1 MRWSDVNDPA
11 LPENFPLPDV
21 TGAERYEGDNGVEL
35 YLSDLM
41 PHFVRVE
48 ARLNNERLAE
58 EPPAPTTRNF
68 ITQTKQDDYDA
79 LDGAQPIEVRH
90 SLLWNYD
97 FPNLFGQ
104 VVPPPPPADPVP
116 VIALAIPQNLNIG
129 EPMQIYGAHF
139 TGATYVGIVG
149 GQEASVTSVSE
160 TLIECDWNEAG
171 SGLIEIITPAG
182 TGISLFQIELSEPP
196 QP

>member
-116 VIALAIPQNLNIG
+116 VIALAIPQDVEQG
-129 EPMQIYGAHF
+129 APQQIYGAHF
-139 TGATYVGIVG
+139 TGATVVRIADGPI
-149 GQEASVTSVSE
+149 ASVTFVSD
-160 TLIECDWNEAG
+160 TLIECDWDAVG
-171 SGLIEIITPAG
+171 SGFLVVETPAG
-182 TGISLFQIELSEPP
+182 QGTSEFEISVTEPP

>member
-1 MRWSDVNDPA
+1 MRWDDVTTPA

-21 TGAERYEGDNGVEL
+21 EGATRYEGDNGVEL
-35 YLSDLM
+35 YLADLM
-41 PHFVRVE
+41 PHLVRVE

-58 EPPAPTTRNF
+58 QPPAPTTRNF

-116 VIALAIPQNLNIG
+116 VIALIDPPSSLVNGVVTIW
-129 EPMQIYGAHF
+129 GAHF
-139 TGATYVGIVG
+139 AGVTYVGIVG
-149 GQEASVTSVSE
+149 GPEAQILSVQDTRIEIQFSE
-160 TLIECDWNEAG
+160 DGN
-171 SGLIEIITPAG
+171 GLIEIFTPNG
-182 TGISLFQIELSEPP
+182 RGESP
-196 QP
+196 QPFYSYIPN